1 MDRMDRMDRMSRM
14 SRMSRVPGITAA
26 EKGQEPDSG
35 VRLRGAPDVPGR
47 AEGAGGTA
55 QEFSRTPAG
64 DY

>member
-1 MDRMDRMDRMSRM
+1 MD
-14 SRMSRVPGITAA
+14 RMSRVPGITAA

-35 VRLRGAPDVPGR
+35 VRLRGDPDVPGR